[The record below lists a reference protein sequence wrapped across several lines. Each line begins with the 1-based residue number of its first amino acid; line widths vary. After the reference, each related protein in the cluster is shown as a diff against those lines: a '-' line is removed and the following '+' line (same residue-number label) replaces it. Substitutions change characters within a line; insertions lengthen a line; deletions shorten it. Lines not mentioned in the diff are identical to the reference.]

1 MSKLSPYRSLSP
13 ERRVALVTHV
23 MKSSREGRDQFIGRL
38 VDRGGGFRAVTLRTW
53 PIDRL
58 AKEIVRMKA
67 ESANDELDLLHLLY
81 VDLEP
86 AIQTTFL
93 EAAGVEHEN
102 GKIADALEPPYSNEE
117 GVKRGATAVQEKHGA
132 DGVHYLRTIAKYSLD
147 GWPGIDSIVESI
159 ETD

>member
-67 ESANDELDLLHLLY
+67 ETANDELDLL
-81 VDLEP
+81 
-86 AIQTTFL
+86 
-93 EAAGVEHEN
+93 
-102 GKIADALEPPYSNEE
+102 
-117 GVKRGATAVQEKHGA
+117 
-132 DGVHYLRTIAKYSLD
+132 YLQVLI
-147 GWPGIDSIVESI
+147 
-159 ETD
+159 